1 MIRVFDFL
9 CPEGHLQ
16 ERFISVET
24 ETVSCHVCGN
34 QASRQLSTPQVK
46 LEGVTGNFP
55 GAAMKWERKHREQLA
70 KEQKRNAS

>member
-9 CPEGHLQ
+9 CPNGHMQ
-16 ERFISVET
+16 ERFISVEA
-24 ETVSCHVCGN
+24 ETVSCNVCDN
-34 QASRQLSTPQVK
+34 KAFRQLSTPQVK

>member
-9 CPEGHLQ
+9 CPNGHIQ
-16 ERFISVET
+16 ERFISVEA
-24 ETVSCHVCGN
+24 ETVDCNVCGN
-34 QASRQLSTPQVK
+34 TAFRQLSTPQVK